1 MFSSNKNMYFISEFN
16 DQQKT
21 HNQLSTLSLLT
32 AETQCQQ
39 PPQQL
44 PPQQPQQQPQLQPQ
58 QQLQQPQQ
66 LQQKQPKNHKPK
78 TSKHGGTKRKIFN
91 NNFQIFLQ
99 IRTYNFCSFSPRFNK
114 TLHNVPICWNISPG
128 K

>member
-1 MFSSNKNMYFISEFN
+1 LN

-21 HNQLSTLSLLT
+21 QKQPSTLSLLT

-44 PPQQPQQQPQLQPQ
+44 PS
-58 QQLQQPQQ
+58 QQLQQT
-66 LQQKQPKNHKPK
+66 QPKNHKPK

-99 IRTYNFCSFSPRFNK
+99 IRTFNVCLFSP
-114 TLHNVPICWNISPG
+114 
-128 K
+128 